1 MTVQQEFEV
10 LRRVPFFA
18 EIEPPKLKA
27 LAYVSER
34 VGFDDGKIVCRQGD
48 PGDAAYLII
57 DGEAD
62 IVLEGPAGPM
72 TVATLGANDLVG
84 EMAILTS
91 EPRNATVRAKG
102 RLVTLRIGKDPFMR
116 MVREFPSMAVSVMQ
130 ELAHRVNDTNNQ
142 LRAARSEVNQL
153 RAQLAA
159 NAA

>member
-34 VGFDDGKIVCRQGD
+34 IGFDDGKIVCRQGD